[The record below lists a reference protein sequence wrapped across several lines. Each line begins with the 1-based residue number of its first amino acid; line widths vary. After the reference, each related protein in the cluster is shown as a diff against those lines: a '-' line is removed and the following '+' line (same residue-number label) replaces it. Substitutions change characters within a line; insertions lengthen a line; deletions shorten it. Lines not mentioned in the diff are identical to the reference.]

1 MSNPSDFVIENGV
14 LKQYVGPGGDVVIPD
29 GVTQIEGYW
38 YDGVLFGM
46 PQKVYAG
53 AFSGCDRLL
62 SVTIPE
68 GVTAINKEAFFAC
81 KNLKNV
87 RLPESLKTI
96 GWKSFMGC
104 SSLSEIVI
112 PDGVTAIYSKA
123 FDGTALSRDKNRLDN
138 NVLYLGNKLIRA
150 SLFLSGEYEIKPGT
164 NCIAASAFSGCRS
177 LTSVKIPEGIITIE
191 NGTFSACGSLTNV
204 TLPDEIRSIGD
215 YAFSGCGRLLDIS
228 IPEGV
233 MGIGERAFENCA
245 ALTDV
250 TIPGSV
256 TSLAESAFSACAGL
270 TNVTIHE
277 GTKRIGTQCF
287 EDCANLKFVRLPK
300 SLTSIGVNA
309 FSNCKDIQFL
319 VSPVFPTSKHA
330 PGTAFPILDPA
341 KTSCWYAYAAKDD
354 CDNLSDYAKE
364 GGWCSYDLEL
374 INNGPKYKYKLPAR
388 LLGGLGRLLYPT
400 ELTEENRALLTELLN
415 KNAKKLVP
423 LAEELGDAA
432 ILRDVLSLNTLDAKS
447 LKALQKTMAA
457 SYMPEISALAESAA
471 GVALS
476 AKSEKKPSAPA
487 DPVQAEFAA
496 KLKAI
501 KGNAVIKK
509 MKLIGIAMPE
519 VRFKDGT
526 VAPEELFRFLLA
538 SYGVQTATDF
548 TNYHFVQEAD
558 EAAKLLSYDSLCEAM
573 DTVSGHLDGPNYRAV
588 LPLLCRYGN
597 ARQIQTLTEAYK
609 EWGDWDRFGQKGRN
623 AQDVLLCALV
633 LSDTRE
639 AILWLEK
646 NWNLAAYAALR
657 SVTEADIYEQYL
669 FDFGFDETGKRL
681 FDLGGIV
688 VELSLTSELG
698 LILRD
703 KATGKTLKS
712 LPGTGVDPEK
722 QKRAEAELADV
733 KQSLKKAA
741 KVKKDQLF
749 TAYLDG
755 TETSA
760 TAWKKRYGTNPFL
773 RKLSELLVWSQGTK
787 SFRITKAGAVDS
799 AENPYEIGKEAIRL
813 AHPMEMDADE
823 VTAWQKHYTRH
834 SLKQPFQQI
843 WEPVYEK
850 DSITADRYKGCRIN
864 PIYLKHQ
871 EKRGISA
878 DWFESAYSPSK
889 YVRIRDFEVRAAD
902 APRQLGEKQTYLQL
916 LSVVPEV
923 WNRRANSVIA
933 YLDRITV
940 FERIKKD
947 DAKVMDIM
955 DVFTLAQIMEF
966 IAAAQEANA
975 VNVLALLLE
984 YKNAHFAD
992 FDPMDEFTLEW

>member
-1 MSNPSDFVIENGV
+1 MSDPGEFIIENGV
-14 LKQYVGPGGDVVIPD
+14 LKRYVGPGGDVVIPD

-46 PQKVYAG
+46 PQRVYAG
-53 AFSGCDRLL
+53 AFSGCGQLL

-68 GVTAINKEAFFAC
+68 GVTSINKEAFFAC
-81 KNLKNV
+81 KSLKNV

-123 FDGTALSRDKNRLDN
+123 FDGTALSRDKNRWEND
-138 NVLYLGNKLIRA
+138 VLYLGNKLIRA
-150 SLFLSGEYEIKPGT
+150 NLFLSSEYEIRQGT
-164 NCIAASAFSGCRS
+164 DCIAASAFSGCRG
-177 LTSVKIPEGIITIE
+177 LISVRIPEGISAIE
-191 NGTFSACGSLTNV
+191 NGTFSDCSRLTGV
-204 TLPDEIRSIGD
+204 RLPDSLRSIGD
-215 YAFSGCGRLLDIS
+215 FAFSGCRSLGELS

-233 MGIGERAFENCA
+233 TGIGTKAFNDCA
-245 ALTDV
+245 SLTGV
-250 TIPGSV
+250 RIPGTV
-256 TSLAESAFSACAGL
+256 KQLAESTFSGCTGL
-270 TNVTIHE
+270 TNVIIQD
-277 GTKRIGTQCF
+277 GTGGIGAQCF
-287 EDCANLKFVRLPK
+287 ADCTSLRFVRLPK
-300 SLTSIGVNA
+300 SVTSIGVNA
-309 FSNCKDIQFL
+309 FSNCTGMQFL
-319 VSPVFPTSKHA
+319 VSPILPGWKQA
-330 PGTAFPILDPA
+330 PGAAFPVLDPT
-341 KTSCWYAYAAKDD
+341 KTSCWFAYAAKGD

-364 GGWCSYDLEL
+364 GGWSAYDLEL
-374 INNGPKYKYKLPAR
+374 INNGPKYKYKLPSR

-400 ELTEENRALLTELLN
+400 ELTAENRALLTELLN

-423 LAEELGDAA
+423 LAEELGEAS
-432 ILRDVLSLNTLDAKS
+432 ILRDFLSLNTLDAKS

-457 SYMPEISALAESAA
+457 SKMPEIAALAETAVKEA
-471 GVALS
+471 PD
-476 AKSEKKPSAPA
+476 AKNKKPSASA
-487 DPVQAEFAA
+487 DPLQAEYAA

-501 KGNAVIKK
+501 KGDAVIRK
-509 MKLIGIAMPE
+509 MKLIGITMPT
-519 VRFKDGT
+519 VRLKDGAE
-526 VAPEELFRFLLA
+526 APEELFRFLLA

-548 TNYHFVQEAD
+548 TSYHFVPEAD
-558 EAAKLLSYDSLCEAM
+558 EAAKLLSYHSLCEAM
-573 DTVSGHLDGPNYRAV
+573 DTVSGHLDGPSYRDV
-588 LPLLCRYGN
+588 LPLLCRYGS
-597 ARQIQTLTEAYK
+597 AQQIRALTEACK
-609 EWGDWDRFGQKGRN
+609 EWGDWGRFGQKGRN
-623 AQDVLLCALV
+623 AQEVLTCALI

-657 SVTEADIYEQYL
+657 SVTEADIYEEYL
-669 FDFGFDETGKRL
+669 FDFGFDSAGKRI
-681 FDLGGIV
+681 FDLGGSA
-688 VELSLTSELG
+688 VELRLTRELG
-698 LILRD
+698 LALSD
-703 KATGKTLKS
+703 MATGKTLKS
-712 LPGTGVDPEK
+712 IPKTGVDPEK

-755 TETSA
+755 AETSA
-760 TAWKKRYGTNPFL
+760 AAWKKRYGTNPFL
-773 RKLSELLVWSQGTK
+773 RRVSELLVWAQGTK
-787 SFRITKAGAVDS
+787 SFRITEAGAVDS
-799 AENPYEIGKEAIRL
+799 AGNPYEIGKEAIRL
-813 AHPMEMDADE
+813 AHPIEMNAEE
-823 VTAWQKHYTRH
+823 VTAWQKHFTRH
-834 SLKQPFQQI
+834 GLKQPFQQI

-850 DSITADRYKGCRIN
+850 DSIAADRYKGCRIN
-864 PIYLKHQ
+864 PVYLKHQ

-889 YVRIRDFEVRAAD
+889 YVRIRGFEVKAAD
-902 APRQLGEKQTYLQL
+902 APRQLGDTRAYLQL
-916 LSVVPEV
+916 VSVVPEV

-947 DAKVMDIM
+947 DSKVMDIM
-955 DVFTLAQIMEF
+955 DVFTLAQVTEF
-966 IAAAQEANA
+966 IAAAQEARA